1 MSAESQNTLPQT
13 PTYTEYMQSL
23 KPQNKPSTNTPT
35 EDIKFEPEVIK
46 LSECFYKHNT
56 RSINLPWHKNYK
68 ILNDLSQNDSGGN
81 SGNLSNGHLS
91 NGHSHSHQLTNQIN
105 LRQNLSLLSLSH
117 NSSSSQ
123 NPNPMKQNLVSTTDI
138 SNSDWST
145 VKWHNFQNNIVAFKE
160 IPDNLLAYVIV
171 SRSKTNIKVMKADE
185 STCKTVIKGFQR
197 DIIEV
202 KWNDC
207 YYNSKH
213 LNILSAL
220 DSSGTLFIYEITE
233 HTDPQ
238 TSTTTLTHTELAT
251 FFTHRASFE
260 TKQIFSKIEVY
271 DEAHS
276 FILLIFNNMIH
287 LIDLFEYI
295 DHQRKAMKNKNKQP
309 AQTAQNTQN
318 ETSQA
323 AQTFKFIRQ
332 NLNETLDPASI
343 NFDYETLNQ

>member
-213 LNILSAL
+213 LRVFWGDYFFGRLGILACGHPGIWVFGHP
-220 DSSGTLFIYEITE
+220 DI
-233 HTDPQ
+233 
-238 TSTTTLTHTELAT
+238 
-251 FFTHRASFE
+251 RASGRSGIWASGHLGIRASSVCDSIVRKKYLNKPRQTFLYQHNLILFPRYSQVNNPFFSKQK
-260 TKQIFSKIEVY
+260 KQILENDSNKIREFRHVQIY
-271 DEAHS
+271 PRRDFAI
-276 FILLIFNNMIH
+276 IL
-287 LIDLFEYI
+287 
-295 DHQRKAMKNKNKQP
+295 
-309 AQTAQNTQN
+309 
-318 ETSQA
+318 
-323 AQTFKFIRQ
+323 
-332 NLNETLDPASI
+332 
-343 NFDYETLNQ
+343 